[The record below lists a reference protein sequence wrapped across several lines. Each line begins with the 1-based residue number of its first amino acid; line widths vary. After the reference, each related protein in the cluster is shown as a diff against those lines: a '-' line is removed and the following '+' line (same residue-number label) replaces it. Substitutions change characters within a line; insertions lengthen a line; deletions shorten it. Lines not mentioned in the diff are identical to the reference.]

1 MGSGKNR
8 WKIFRRSSSPTSSSP
23 NNETKQQPQK
33 EFLCPISGT
42 LMSDPVIVSSGQTF
56 ERLCVQV
63 CKDLDSNPTLQDG
76 SKPDFSTIIPNLAL
90 KSTIL
95 TWCSTH
101 GIPNPSPP
109 DYLTVEKIVRALI
122 ASSPSLEETSSKI
135 GVSERELLERIPEKP
150 QVIFSHAAT
159 ELGHRVNHFS
169 SGSSSEESVIA
180 NIPQTPV
187 HLFTTRPSCYS
198 SSASSS
204 SSSSLEIV
212 NDETL
217 TSAQNPNSNSEEG
230 EIWVKLKSL
239 DLFMQEEGV
248 IELRKITRN
257 REETRVSLCTPR
269 ILSAVR
275 SLILSRYVK
284 VQSNAVAA
292 VVNLSLEKSNKVKIV
307 RSGMVPPLIDALKGG
322 FPETQDHASGAL
334 FSLAL
339 EDDNKTAIGV
349 LGALPPLLHALRS
362 ESERTRHD
370 SALALYHLT
379 LVHSNR
385 VKLVKLNA
393 VPSLLTLTK
402 SNADMAGRSILMLCN
417 LAACPEGKSAILDC
431 KGVECLVTMLRNG
444 VTTLS
449 ESTKENCV
457 VALYSLS
464 IGSLRFKGLAKEAG
478 AAEVLR
484 AVEAAGSERAREKA
498 KRMLQMMRERGGE
511 DGYGE
516 EVDWEEVLNSD
527 GLSRARY
534 RLGVGGGKNVN
545 GPNSTDF

>member
-1 MGSGKNR
+1 MGYGKNR
-8 WKIFRRSSSPTSSSP
+8 WKIFHRSSSPASSSP
-23 NNETKQQPQK
+23 KNETTQQPQK

-42 LMSDPVIVSSGQTF
+42 IMADPVIVSSGQTF

-63 CKDLDSNPTLQDG
+63 CQDLDSHPTLQDG

-95 TWCSTH
+95 SWCSTH
-101 GIPNPSPP
+101 GLPNPSPP
-109 DYLTVEKIVRALI
+109 NYHTVEEIVRTLI
-122 ASSPSLEETSSKI
+122 KSSPSPEKPSSKI
-135 GVSERELLERIPEKP
+135 SVSERELLERVPEKT

-169 SGSSSEESVIA
+169 SSSSSEESVIA
-180 NIPQTPV
+180 NIPQTPL
-187 HLFTTRPSCYS
+187 HLFTTRPICYS
-198 SSASSS
+198 SSASSCS
-204 SSSSLEIV
+204 SSEIV

-217 TSAQNPNSNSEEG
+217 APAQNPNFDSEEG
-230 EIWVKLKSL
+230 EIWAKLKSP
-239 DLFMQEEGV
+239 DVFMQEEGV

-257 REETRVSLCTPR
+257 REETRISLCTPR

-307 RSGMVPPLIDALKGG
+307 RSAMIPPLIAALKGG
-322 FPETQDHASGAL
+322 FPETQEHASGAL

-349 LGALPPLLHALRS
+349 LGALPPLIHALRS
-362 ESERTRHD
+362 ESERTRYD
-370 SALALYHLT
+370 SASALYHLT

-385 VKLVKLNA
+385 IKLVKLNA
-393 VPSLLTLTK
+393 IPSLLTLTK
-402 SNADMAGRSILMLCN
+402 SNADMAGRTMLILCN
-417 LAACPEGKSAILDC
+417 LAAYPEGKSAILDSN
-431 KGVECLVTMLRNG
+431 GVECLVSMLRNG
-444 VTTLS
+444 VTKLS

-457 VALYSLS
+457 AALYSLS

-478 AAEVLR
+478 APEVLR
-484 AVEAAGSERAREKA
+484 AIQAAGSERAREKA
-498 KRMLQMMRERGGE
+498 KRMLQMMGERGGD

-516 EVDWEEVLNSD
+516 EVDWEELLNSD
-527 GLSRARY
+527 GLSRTGY
-534 RLGVGGGKNVN
+534 RIGGGGGSGGKNVN
-545 GPNSTDF
+545 GANSN